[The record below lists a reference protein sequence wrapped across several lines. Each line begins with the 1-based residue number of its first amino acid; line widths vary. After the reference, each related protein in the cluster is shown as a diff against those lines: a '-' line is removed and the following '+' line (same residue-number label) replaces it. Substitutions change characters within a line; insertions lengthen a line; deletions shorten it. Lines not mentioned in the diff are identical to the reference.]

1 MPEKK
6 ENMTTKKIEKKTV
19 AEKVSIK
26 KPRVKAVKKAVAK
39 TAKPPASRL
48 ASIRRSGQGGEVKS
62 ATEKTEPVIQVKP
75 SVKKKELI
83 YQGVG
88 RRKTAIARVRL
99 TVNPQLKEK
108 TFTVNGRNVEEYFSL
123 PQYKKFFTEP
133 LRTTNTLNRFD
144 ISVKIAGGG
153 IPSQLGAM
161 IHGLSRALVEV
172 DPERFKKILRKR
184 GFMTR
189 DPRAKERKK
198 VGLMGARKVKQ
209 SPKR

>member
-6 ENMTTKKIEKKTV
+6 ENITTKKIEKKTV
-19 AEKVSIK
+19 VEKVMTK
-26 KPRVKAVKKAVAK
+26 KPRVKAVKKTVVK
-39 TAKPPASRL
+39 TAKPPVL
-48 ASIRRSGQGGEVKS
+48 PRSEQGGEVKNP
-62 ATEKTEPVIQVKP
+62 TEKTESVVQIKP

-144 ISVKIAGGG
+144 ISVKSVTAGG
-153 IPSQLGAM
+153 
-161 IHGLSRALVEV
+161 HDSR
-172 DPERFKKILRKR
+172 II
-184 GFMTR
+184 TR
-189 DPRAKERKK
+189 T
-198 VGLMGARKVKQ
+198 G
-209 SPKR
+209 

>member
-1 MPEKK
+1 MPDKK
-6 ENMTTKKIEKKTV
+6 ETKTTKKVAKKVVKKTAVKNAEIKVIKTPIKKVTAESTEKKRDAETKQV
-19 AEKVSIK
+19 AT
-26 KPRVKAVKKAVAK
+26 PVKAPIVNKPKPK
-39 TAKPPASRL
+39 TPPPP
-48 ASIRRSGQGGEVKS
+48 Q
-62 ATEKTEPVIQVKP
+62 
-75 SVKKKELI
+75 KKKELI

-99 TVNPQLKEK
+99 TVNPDSKEK
-108 TFTVNGRNVEEYFSL
+108 TFTVNGRPVEQYFSL
-123 PQYKKFFTEP
+123 PQYKKVMTEP

-144 ISVKIAGGG
+144 ISVKIAGSG
-153 IPSQLGAM
+153 IPAQLDAM
-161 IHGLSRALVEV
+161 IHGLSRALTQV